1 VLLSAARFIA
11 FLVGAYV
18 VVTTAFSAVKTFVLP
33 RAANV
38 RISRFVFV
46 VVRVT
51 LDFIAPPSRPY
62 LQRDAVFAMQAPLS
76 LIGLPVV
83 WLLLIAG
90 AFSAMYFALGEAPRD
105 ALITSGSSMLTLGFD
120 RPARFSAI
128 VLSFA
133 EAAIGLGLVAL
144 LISYLPTIY
153 AAFSRRETPVAML
166 EALGGTPPSASDLL
180 RRHHRIG
187 GLERLDQ
194 VWVEWRRWFA
204 DIEESHTSIAA
215 LIFFRSPD
223 PNRSWVTAAGC
234 ILDSAAIFSSSL
246 DVPRSPDCQLCLR
259 GGYVA
264 LRRIAD
270 FFNYPYN
277 PNPKPDDPISIERSE
292 FDDLWSELA
301 AAGVPMKADQDQAW
315 KDFCGW
321 RVNYDSVLLFL
332 AGMTTAPMAPWSSD
346 RGLRYKPPPLL
357 VTLGLRRPRRPV
369 ATVGAQA
376 RPRRPEP

>member
-1 VLLSAARFIA
+1 VLLSAARLIA
-11 FLVGAYV
+11 FLAGAFVVGATV
-18 VVTTAFSAVKTFVLP
+18 FSAIKTFVLP

-38 RISRFVFV
+38 RISRCVFV
-46 VVRVT
+46 AVRIA

-62 LQRDAVFAMQAPLS
+62 PERDRLFAMQAPLS
-76 LIGLPVV
+76 LIGLPVA
-83 WLLLIAG
+83 WLLLIVS
-90 AFSAMYFALGEAPRD
+90 AFSAMYFGLGETPRD
-105 ALITSGSSMLTLGFD
+105 AFVTSGSSMFTLGFD

-166 EALGGTPPSASDLL
+166 EALAGTPPSASEML
-180 RRHHRIG
+180 RRQQRIG

-194 VWVEWRRWFA
+194 VWVEWRAWFA

-223 PNRSWVTAAGC
+223 PNRSWITAAGC
-234 ILDSAAIFSSSL
+234 ILDSAAIYSSCL

-270 FFNYPYN
+270 FFSYPYN
-277 PNPKPDDPISIERSE
+277 PNPQPDDPISIDRSE
-292 FDDLWSELA
+292 FDDLWKELS
-301 AAGVPMKADQDQAW
+301 AAGLPMKADQAKAW

-332 AGMTTAPMAPWSSD
+332 AGMTTAPMATWSSD
-346 RGLRYKPPPLL
+346 RGLRYRPPPIL
-357 VTLGLRRPRRPV
+357 VTLGLRRPRRPGS
-369 ATVGAQA
+369 T
-376 RPRRPEP
+376 